1 MCKAAMAHLRSILGG
16 TSAALRVV
24 GSDSIRAGSC
34 SCMRWISFRSFFY
47 RGHQLRQGVSDLREP
62 HLGQMMT
69 YGAGG
74 HGDLTA
80 LLQLSCYGLAGS
92 SPAGHDIHGELL
104 DKLGFDRGGDTVILL
119 LPLSP
124 VQSDAVPS
132 DVN

>member
-80 LLQLSCYGLAGS
+80 LLQAAMASPEARLPVMTSTANCWTSSALTAGVT
-92 SPAGHDIHGELL
+92 
-104 DKLGFDRGGDTVILL
+104 R
-119 LPLSP
+119 
-124 VQSDAVPS
+124 
-132 DVN
+132 